1 MSPDHLYKR
10 GVFSRKEHHSVFR
23 FDNIMA
29 NIAFFIITTTVLITT
44 GSLVV
49 AMPYSAAAIA
59 GQLSAAPGNYTSATS
74 NTTGS
79 LVAAIP
85 YSAAATVNTANKAVY
100 LRFLGKM
107 LETIFVA
114 PVVWVARFLYTFY

>member
-1 MSPDHLYKR
+1 MS
-10 GVFSRKEHHSVFR
+10 
-23 FDNIMA
+23 
-29 NIAFFIITTTVLITT
+29 
-44 GSLVV
+44 SLVHLLAV
-49 AMPYSAAAIA
+49 VCTKRKPRDREREGKIGERDRANS
-59 GQLSAAPGNYTSATS
+59 LHSATS

-100 LRFLGKM
+100 LRLLGKM